1 MAWGALH
8 ILTDRAECAAGNSPR
23 AFLVG
28 SSAVSGPSGC
38 GAEGLLSA
46 MRCICPNVQRAFV
59 CARMAKEK
67 APYWRR
73 GSRLYRSSYPEAKRV
88 EADIGMAPFADARA
102 DELALVAPGTAA
114 NHTKVWIAT
123 AEPR

>member
-1 MAWGALH
+1 VLHSSNMTVILSREHSGA
-8 ILTDRAECAAGNSPR
+8 
-23 AFLVG
+23 
-28 SSAVSGPSGC
+28 C
-38 GAEGLLSA
+38 G
-46 MRCICPNVQRAFV
+46 RICPNVQRAFV

-88 EADIGMAPFADARA
+88 EADIGMAPFADPRA
-102 DELALVAPGTAA
+102 DELTLVAPGTAA
-114 NHTKVWIAT
+114 DHTKVWIAA